1 MRLVV
6 RPCRRA
12 DVARLDEWAPTG
24 LTRGHAR
31 RFARQQQGLGSLLV
45 AWLDD
50 AVVVS
55 LEVRWD
61 GCAAPEVQERLGRCP
76 EINGVLVRPEELRS
90 RGIGRGVLRAAEQLA
105 RSRGLS
111 RIGLGVDDG
120 NPRAAALYLRLG
132 YRETGC
138 RYLDRYSYVSPDG
151 VTHEV
156 ADPCRFLVK
165 PLDVGMS

>member
-1 MRLVV
+1 
-6 RPCRRA
+6 
-12 DVARLDEWAPTG
+12 
-24 LTRGHAR
+24 
-31 RFARQQQGLGSLLV
+31 
-45 AWLDD
+45 
-50 AVVVS
+50 VS
-55 LEVRWD
+55 RD
-61 GCAAPEVQERLGRCP
+61 QRCP
-76 EINGVLVRPEELRS
+76 
-90 RGIGRGVLRAAEQLA
+90 RAARGAAVTRHRTGSPQGGEQLA